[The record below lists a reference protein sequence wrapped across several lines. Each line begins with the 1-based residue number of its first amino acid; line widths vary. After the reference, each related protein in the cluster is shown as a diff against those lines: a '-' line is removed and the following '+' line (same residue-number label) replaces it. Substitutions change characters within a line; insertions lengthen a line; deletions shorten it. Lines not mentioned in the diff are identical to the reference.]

1 MLYIFSKKLRRILDI
16 DPQLELKIEGII
28 RAKGFRDFHHFA
40 TVALENQVAWETGD
54 ITGNGVTN
62 TLDLQISQLNK
73 AVPPGNE
80 ALEGSVDSQ

>member
-1 MLYIFSKKLRRILDI
+1 MRRILDI
-16 DPQLELKIEGII
+16 DSQLELKIQEII
-28 RAKGFRDFHHFA
+28 RAKGFGDFHHFA
-40 TVALENQVAWETGD
+40 TLALENQVAWETGD

-80 ALEGSVDSQ
+80 ALEADFDIQ